1 MDLRTYFQL
10 FWVPAIASAALMT
23 LLWAQDELSG
33 RTPLFLAGWFLLALG
48 AQYLGTM
55 TSVLWVVGLGLQTV
69 LATFLLLKHRLGQF
83 LKLRESV
90 TRFITVSPG
99 DPRAGL

>member
-1 MDLRTYFQL
+1 MDLKTYFQL

-55 TSVLWVVGLGLQTV
+55 TRTYLINARSSMRAQASCTM
-69 LATFLLLKHRLGQF
+69 
-83 LKLRESV
+83 
-90 TRFITVSPG
+90 
-99 DPRAGL
+99 PR

>member
-1 MDLRTYFQL
+1 MDLKTARRFSA
-10 FWVPAIASAALMT
+10 PPRSSAALMT

-33 RTPLFLAGWFLLALG
+33 RTPVFLAGWFLLALG

-55 TSVLWVVGLGLQTV
+55 TSMLWVVGLVLQTV

-83 LKLRESV
+83 
-90 TRFITVSPG
+90 
-99 DPRAGL
+99 